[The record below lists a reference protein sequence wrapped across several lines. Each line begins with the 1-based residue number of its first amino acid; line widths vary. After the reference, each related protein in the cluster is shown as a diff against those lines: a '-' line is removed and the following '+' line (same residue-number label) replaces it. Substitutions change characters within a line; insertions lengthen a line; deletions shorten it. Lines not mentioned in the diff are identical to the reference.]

1 MIKVTKDKLEPIVVS
16 LEEQLTG
23 EWTIVSESQK
33 GTKRDNMTYVFETQ
47 VPLAGSVELEDSVRF
62 KW

>member
-1 MIKVTKDKLEPIVVS
+1 MIKVTKDKLEPIVVM

-33 GTKRDNMTYVFETQ
+33 GTKRDNMTYVFEIQ
-47 VPLAGSVELEDSVRF
+47 VPSAGSVELEDSVRF